1 MRYPNPTYAVAS
13 KIFPSS
19 KGRIAA
25 TEEPLRKKSMM
36 RYTKRTAAN
45 TNLLDRTTRTVSHRQ
60 GMATNNDHKN
70 HNPALPC
77 ANTMAI
83 IALRGLESADYPA
96 DSYNDGRSNFT
107 MGDTNANTE
116 NK

>member
-1 MRYPNPTYAVAS
+1 MSLSQALNQFAQNLGRYH
-13 KIFPSS
+13 
-19 KGRIAA
+19 
-25 TEEPLRKKSMM
+25 
-36 RYTKRTAAN
+36 